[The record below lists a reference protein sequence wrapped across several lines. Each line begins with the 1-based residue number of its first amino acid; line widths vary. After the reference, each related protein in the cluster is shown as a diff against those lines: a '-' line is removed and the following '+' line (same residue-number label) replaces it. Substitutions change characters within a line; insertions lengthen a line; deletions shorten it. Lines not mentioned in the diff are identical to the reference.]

1 MSRLATILLL
11 PVLAAACAIIPPKLE
26 GISQRN
32 MEDAVLSMATAAL
45 RTGQVET
52 ARRLYRRLLEVD
64 PESVAARM
72 GLGNVSLR
80 RQDPALAARWYLLA
94 LARAVEPAERHAA
107 LLAHGRAALSAGQVD
122 AARDS
127 FVRLTDPREGAP
139 PTYVAWGYNG
149 LGLAHILSGDAWGA
163 VAAIERAVLT
173 APEEPRFQ
181 GNLDRALAML
191 PAAGAEQLRSGEP
204 TGKPLPEAD
213 AGASNPAAIR
223 PEAPAAVSAPVAA
236 TDPAGGQPRPV
247 ADADRAPQV
256 PAPPEQ
262 AAPDLAPLDHR
273 EATPTGATDMAERTP
288 PGTDDLSP
296 SDLPRSAPAG
306 YVVLQDNLP
315 FLQFGA
321 YLKRH
326 RADEAAAA
334 LESVTDWPVVTSG
347 VRDGDGAGLHRVRI
361 GPIPWRDAVSELI
374 DELAPHGFRI
384 SNPSAVAGIPSAP
397 FGGLDAW
404 PVDENGVRFL
414 QVGAFGERPVAESI
428 AAAMRSLTDRE
439 VRVSETAQGD
449 GALLHRVRIGPV
461 EPGVRL
467 PELFRVP
474 K

>member
-1 MSRLATILLL
+1 MAERTPPGTDDLSPSDL
-11 PVLAAACAIIPPKLE
+11 PGSDRAPRVPEPPE
-26 GISQRN
+26 P
-32 MEDAVLSMATAAL
+32 
-45 RTGQVET
+45 
-52 ARRLYRRLLEVD
+52 VD
-64 PESVAARM
+64 P
-72 GLGNVSLR
+72 
-80 RQDPALAARWYLLA
+80 
-94 LARAVEPAERHAA
+94 
-107 LLAHGRAALSAGQVD
+107 
-122 AARDS
+122 
-127 FVRLTDPREGAP
+127 T
-139 PTYVAWGYNG
+139 
-149 LGLAHILSGDAWGA
+149 
-163 VAAIERAVLT
+163 
-173 APEEPRFQ
+173 
-181 GNLDRALAML
+181 
-191 PAAGAEQLRSGEP
+191 
-204 TGKPLPEAD
+204 
-213 AGASNPAAIR
+213 
-223 PEAPAAVSAPVAA
+223 A
-236 TDPAGGQPRPV
+236 TDPP
-247 ADADRAPQV
+247 
-256 PAPPEQ
+256 PPEQ
-262 AAPDLAPLDHR
+262 AEPAALDPPPLDHR

-334 LESVTDWPVVTSG
+334 LESLTDWPVVTSG

-397 FGGLDAW
+397 FGDLDAW

>member
-262 AAPDLAPLDHR
+262 AAPDPLPPAPADPAAPDPPPPEQAEPAVLDPAPLDHG
-273 EATPTGATDMAERTP
+273 EA
-288 PGTDDLSP
+288 SP
-296 SDLPRSAPAG
+296 
-306 YVVLQDNLP
+306 
-315 FLQFGA
+315 
-321 YLKRH
+321 
-326 RADEAAAA
+326 
-334 LESVTDWPVVTSG
+334 
-347 VRDGDGAGLHRVRI
+347 
-361 GPIPWRDAVSELI
+361 
-374 DELAPHGFRI
+374 
-384 SNPSAVAGIPSAP
+384 
-397 FGGLDAW
+397 
-404 PVDENGVRFL
+404 
-414 QVGAFGERPVAESI
+414 
-428 AAAMRSLTDRE
+428 
-439 VRVSETAQGD
+439 
-449 GALLHRVRIGPV
+449 
-461 EPGVRL
+461 
-467 PELFRVP
+467 
-474 K
+474 